1 MIELLDEYGPVSIM
15 PYELMLK
22 VLDHIE
28 VHKRYLD
35 VIFLAGNIVRIKLP
49 SPAKPRPRWTHTRK
63 NKSTMAL
70 WRMKLG
76 FTQEM
81 LAQKVM
87 VSRKHINHIENGHQ
101 QPSPELALRIN
112 EVLGSNLWIG

>member
-1 MIELLDEYGPVSIM
+1 
-15 PYELMLK
+15 
-22 VLDHIE
+22 
-28 VHKRYLD
+28 
-35 VIFLAGNIVRIKLP
+35 
-49 SPAKPRPRWTHTRK
+49 
-63 NKSTMAL
+63 
-70 WRMKLG
+70 MKLG

-81 LAQKVM
+81 LAEKVM